1 MKIIISTEST
11 CDLSKELLAENDIRL
26 LPFHI
31 TTNDGSFLDG
41 QVSTEELFELT
52 DKTGVLPK
60 TNAINQFEYEEYFT
74 ALKKEADA
82 IIHISLSSGL
92 SSSFNNALNAS
103 KQFEN
108 VFVIDSLNLSTGI
121 GLLVLY
127 ACDLVKQDKA
137 PQEIADLLN
146 ARRDKVQASFVLHRL
161 DYLYKGG
168 RCNALSYFGANLFK
182 IRPRIVVK
190 DGKMSS
196 DKKYKGSMGKVVAKY
211 GQGVLEEFN
220 KPDLER
226 VFITYTTATPEMLEE
241 ARMAVQ
247 SAGFRN
253 VYETRAG
260 CTIASHCG
268 ANTLG
273 ILYFNDGVNEEFLTK
288 NAQSVQFKEKA

>member
-11 CDLSKELLAENDIRL
+11 CDLSKELLTANDIRL

-31 TTNDGSFLDG
+31 TTKDGSFLDG
-41 QVSTEELFELT
+41 QISTEELFDIT

-60 TNAINQFEYEEYFT
+60 TNAINQFEYAEHF
-74 ALKKEADA
+74 AKLKEEADA

-92 SSSFNNALNAS
+92 SSSCNNAINAA
-103 KQFEN
+103 KEFEN

-127 ACDLVKQDKA
+127 ACDLVKQGKA
-137 PQEIADLLN
+137 PQEIVDALN
-146 ARRDKVQASFVLHRL
+146 ARIDKVQASFVLHRL

-190 DGKMSS
+190 DGKMGS
-196 DKKYKGSMGKVVAKY
+196 DKKYKGSMNKVVAKY

-220 KPDLER
+220 TPDLER

-247 SAGFRN
+247 SAGFKN

-273 ILYFNDGVNEEFLTK
+273 ILYFNDGVNE
-288 NAQSVQFKEKA
+288 